1 MGLGR
6 GDAGRSEEEA
16 AVAGRKEPDHE
27 GLRKSRSNEG
37 FEWTSDM
44 VTGREGQVGGRAAAQ
59 VKGQSVIGAL
69 PGSRLVADHRCEAL
83 GLGQPLHSAA
93 VC

>member
-1 MGLGR
+1 MRWPETLQLRCLER
-6 GDAGRSEEEA
+6 GG
-16 AVAGRKEPDHE
+16 
-27 GLRKSRSNEG
+27 
-37 FEWTSDM
+37 
-44 VTGREGQVGGRAAAQ
+44 GQVGGRAAAQ